1 MIVGDAAYIM
11 KQYDENY
18 ALEPFTVSSCALAGF
33 FSCLCIYKKNRLEN
47 LLAIIIALLNV
58 YLIFLCGKRTP
69 MVVLVIGLVLY
80 YYRVKNM
87 RFNIKSFRALL
98 PSFMALLGGFIIL
111 LSVSPS
117 FFDDIGEMFTNIYN
131 GIRNIMG
138 DTSVSDNSGSAIVR
152 YESRL
157 ILYEYIMYNFHFYNY
172 FLGAGYMAIGGQFDN
187 PLLQAYSDI
196 GILGFGGYLYFV
208 VIYPIKQFFKNLDVT
223 TVFFLLC
230 ALYNVLTCISSG
242 NPYMW
247 NKYAPICLLIL
258 SVSLY
263 RITPQKNN

>member
-1 MIVGDAAYIM
+1 
-11 KQYDENY
+11 
-18 ALEPFTVSSCALAGF
+18 
-33 FSCLCIYKKNRLEN
+33 
-47 LLAIIIALLNV
+47 
-58 YLIFLCGKRTP
+58 
-69 MVVLVIGLVLY
+69 
-80 YYRVKNM
+80 
-87 RFNIKSFRALL
+87 
-98 PSFMALLGGFIIL
+98 
-111 LSVSPS
+111 
-117 FFDDIGEMFTNIYN
+117 
-131 GIRNIMG
+131 MG